1 MKEILDAAAKTQAEM
16 EKQFNEERARMKVN
30 VEEMR
35 AKIKE
40 IEEGEEKSGVRNEQ
54 LRQTMGKVKASI
66 DRFEKTNR
74 QVA

>member
-1 MKEILDAAAKTQAEM
+1 MKEILDAAAETQAEM

-54 LRQTMGKVKASI
+54 LRQTMGKIKASI